1 MTALYCIAW
10 AVIAAVTAW
19 AIAMARASASISRLQ
34 AEIREE
40 IGYWQDETSRARA
53 RAAQIARDTAIWA
66 DAWKEGRDDVIAMM
80 PLIAAAH
87 SASSSSQERADEGSE
102 TR

>member
-10 AVIAAVTAW
+10 AAIAAIIAW
-19 AIAMARASASISRLQ
+19 AIATTRASAAISRLQ
-34 AEIREE
+34 AEMHEE
-40 IGYWQDETSRARA
+40 IGYWQDATSRARA
-53 RAAQIARDTAIWA
+53 RAAQITRDTAIWA
-66 DAWKEGRDDVIAMM
+66 DAWKEGRDDVIATM

-87 SASSSSQERADEGSE
+87 STRSSLQERADEGTG

>member
-1 MTALYCIAW
+1 VTALYCIAW

-19 AIAMARASASISRLQ
+19 VIAMTRASATISRLQ
-34 AEIREE
+34 AEMRKE

-53 RAAQIARDTAIWA
+53 RAGQIARDTVIWA

-80 PLIAAAH
+80 PLIAAAQ
-87 SASSSSQERADEGSE
+87 SARSYLQERADEGTE

>member
-87 SASSSSQERADEGSE
+87 SPSSSSRERADEGTE